1 MAHGVNTVDPTAV
14 QFQVLQIRC
23 AAAIKTNSS
32 GRLLSATKKGGCH
45 VSCWVACGCGRIG
58 SRTTFQRSHPGT
70 AHAGDRNQL
79 CHQRFGR
86 QWSAR
91 RWIANVGDACF
102 CPNQLPRWLPACSAS
117 SRASR
122 ATSSTACECAALHS
136 GNTFQ
141 ERLKAAVLVIV
152 RSFSIRKIRLSDA
165 WP

>member
-1 MAHGVNTVDPTAV
+1 MKHGVVTLLALSTVATTTVAHGAPRIGCICPNCFR
-14 QFQVLQIRC
+14 QR
-23 AAAIKTNSS
+23 
-32 GRLLSATKKGGCH
+32 RRGCH
-45 VSCWVACGCGRIG
+45 VSRRSACGCGRIG

-86 QWSAR
+86 QWSAH

-102 CPNQLPRWLPACSAS
+102 CPNQLPRWLPACGAS

-141 ERLKAAVLVIV
+141 ERLKAAVLVIA